1 MCRSF
6 VRGEG
11 RSKREEE
18 RNEREQC
25 VRQAKSRFQKKFI
38 KNKALEY
45 GAYVPGGGVDC
56 WLL

>member
-1 MCRSF
+1 M
-6 VRGEG
+6 RGEG
-11 RSKREEE
+11 RNKREEE

-25 VRQAKSRFQKKFI
+25 VRRAKSRFRKKFI